1 MTSAE
6 AAHERSAAVVDVT
19 FIDVAAIA
27 DDEWPKLAALL
38 DESEAARAAR
48 FAFDDDRRAYVA
60 AHALLRTRLS
70 RRSTGILPR
79 EWRFDATPHG
89 KPFLLA
95 PLAGLDVS
103 LSHTR
108 GMAAVAIAS
117 GREVG
122 VDVESFLTPRDA
134 IKVAERFFAR
144 EEVALLRAE
153 SDPILQ
159 SEMFF
164 AIWTLKE
171 AVLKADGRGLARGL
185 DSFVVNLSPPGVTS
199 DAGESYG
206 VAQWRRGGFFIAA
219 AALGEAQFCIE
230 EAHTSALAATERSF
244 EA

>member
-1 MTSAE
+1 MS
-6 AAHERSAAVVDVT
+6 

-38 DESEAARAAR
+38 DEGEAARAKR

-60 AHALLRTRLS
+60 AHALLRARLS
-70 RRSTGILPR
+70 EHSKNISPG
-79 EWRFDATPHG
+79 EWRFGATPHG

-95 PLAGLDVS
+95 PSVGFDVS

-117 GREVG
+117 GRAVG

-134 IKVAERFFAR
+134 LKVAERFFAPD
-144 EEVALLRAE
+144 EAALLRAE
-153 SDPILQ
+153 SDPIAQ
-159 SEMFF
+159 SEIFF

-185 DSFVVNLSPPGVTS
+185 DSFVVNLSPLAVSSGS
-199 DAGESYG
+199 GESYG
-206 VAQWRRGGFFIAA
+206 VAQWRRSGFLIAA
-219 AALGEAQFCIE
+219 ATSGGDVKFRLE
-230 EAHTSALAATERSF
+230 ETRAATLIG
-244 EA
+244 A

>member
-1 MTSAE
+1 MSY
-6 AAHERSAAVVDVT
+6 
-19 FIDVAAIA
+19 IDLAAIA
-27 DDEWPKLAALL
+27 DDDWPRLAALL
-38 DESEAARAAR
+38 DESEAARAKR

-70 RRSTGILPR
+70 QRSTGILPR
-79 EWRFDATPHG
+79 DWRFGATPHG

-95 PLAGLDVS
+95 PLTGLDVS

-153 SDPILQ
+153 SDRVLQ

-171 AVLKADGRGLARGL
+171 AVVKADGRGLARGL
-185 DSFVVNLSPPGVTS
+185 DSFVVNLSPPAVTS
-199 DAGESYG
+199 DAGERYG

-219 AALGEAQFCIE
+219 AALGEANFCIE
-230 EAHTSALAATERSF
+230 EAHAFAPPVAGRSF